1 MVINNITAKHK
12 ALLEVIWEMSTEQE
26 IVSFIKTLPYR
37 DMRDMAYLIELVQA
51 GGDQVDNVDL
61 ARAELDRIQKL

>member
-37 DMRDMAYLIELVQA
+37 DMRDMAYLIEVVQA
-51 GGDQVDNVDL
+51 GGDEITNVNL
-61 ARAELDRIQKL
+61 AKQELDRIAAL